1 MVVASM
7 IRARSLICARR
18 LSAGQPNN
26 ATVSTTIA
34 IPVLNQLAAWA
45 YGKIDDQNFGSSERI
60 QSIAAK
66 LAENAS
72 TMSPIALIHDNPDR
86 IECLP
91 SRGPNNAKAA
101 SKFQSTT

>member
-7 IRARSLICARR
+7 IRARSLICLPRS
-18 LSAGQPNN
+18 SAGQPNT
-26 ATVSTTIA
+26 ATVSTAIA
-34 IPVLNQLAAWA
+34 IPVLNQLADWA
-45 YGKIDDQNFGSSERI
+45 YGNIDDQNFGSSERI

-72 TMSPIALIHDNPDR
+72 TMRPIALIHDNPER
-86 IECLP
+86 IGSFP
-91 SRGPNNAKAA
+91 ARGPHSAKAA